1 MRNRAWENQE
11 SGVVV
16 IGEIDVASAYITG
29 RIGFMGLKLVVAPGV
44 LVPRPETELL
54 GSTALN
60 VLRELNRPVPRVV
73 DMCCGAGNLACAI
86 GYKVP
91 TARVWASDLTD
102 SCVETTCR
110 NVAHLGLAGRISVL
124 QGDLFNSFSGLELE
138 GTIDL
143 VVCNPPYI
151 SEKRL
156 ENDRA
161 HLMELEPR
169 EAFAAGPYG
178 LSIHMRV
185 IKEARRY
192 LRRGGMLLFE
202 VGLGQDRQVMSLVER
217 SKAYESIRAVANKA
231 GEARVVCARAKAPA

>member
-1 MRNRAWENQE
+1 M
-11 SGVVV
+11 

-192 LRRGGMLLFE
+192 LRQGGMLLFE
-202 VGLGQDRQVMSLVER
+202 VGLGQDRQVMNLVER
-217 SKAYESIRAVANKA
+217 SKAYESIRTVANKA
-231 GEARVVCARAKAPA
+231 REARVVCARAKAPV